1 MGVLQLYTANAALAW
16 DTTTVAS
23 FAALGAN
30 ANANAAPRQEQGV
43 RERLEALDEAT
54 RTLAAELS
62 SERVL
67 QRIVEIA
74 ARISGARYG
83 ALGVVGA
90 DGFLSDFI
98 TTGLSTEERERIGA
112 LPCGHGLLGVLIR
125 LGQPLRVPAIQR
137 DPRRIGFPPH
147 HPPMT
152 SLLGVPIRA
161 HNQVVGDLYL
171 TDKIGAPEFSDEDQ
185 HLVELLVNIPNNEQ
199 VG

>member
-16 DTTTVAS
+16 DITTVAS

-43 RERLEALDEAT
+43 WERLEALDEAT

-90 DGFLSDFI
+90 
-98 TTGLSTEERERIGA
+98 
-112 LPCGHGLLGVLIR
+112 
-125 LGQPLRVPAIQR
+125 
-137 DPRRIGFPPH
+137 
-147 HPPMT
+147 
-152 SLLGVPIRA
+152 
-161 HNQVVGDLYL
+161 
-171 TDKIGAPEFSDEDQ
+171 
-185 HLVELLVNIPNNEQ
+185 
-199 VG
+199 